1 MGRGFDPV
9 LACKNLFEAVLGL
22 LNLPF
27 DAKFKLVVIEPCV
40 ASRLLR
46 KERERERFRLIRSL
60 IISKMLHDSHSKA
73 ILKIKGKYIR
83 SRYIRGQGMDSIP
96 RSLTQ

>member
-27 DAKFKLVVIEPCV
+27 DAKFKLVILVVIEPCV

-46 KERERERFRLIRSL
+46 KEREKERESGL
-60 IISKMLHDSHSKA
+60 A
-73 ILKIKGKYIR
+73 
-83 SRYIRGQGMDSIP
+83 
-96 RSLTQ
+96 

>member
-27 DAKFKLVVIEPCV
+27 DAKFKLVILVVISCV

-46 KERERERFRLIRSL
+46 KEREKERESGL
-60 IISKMLHDSHSKA
+60 A
-73 ILKIKGKYIR
+73 
-83 SRYIRGQGMDSIP
+83 
-96 RSLTQ
+96 

>member
-27 DAKFKLVVIEPCV
+27 DAKFKLVILVVISCV

-46 KERERERFRLIRSL
+46 KERGREKAVSLNSLPDHFENVARFPFEGNFE
-60 IISKMLHDSHSKA
+60 D
-73 ILKIKGKYIR
+73 
-83 SRYIRGQGMDSIP
+83 
-96 RSLTQ
+96 

>member
-46 KERERERFRLIRSL
+46 KEREKERESGL
-60 IISKMLHDSHSKA
+60 A
-73 ILKIKGKYIR
+73 
-83 SRYIRGQGMDSIP
+83 
-96 RSLTQ
+96 

>member
-1 MGRGFDPV
+1 M
-9 LACKNLFEAVLGL
+9 LGL

-27 DAKFKLVVIEPCV
+27 DAKFKLVILVVISCV

-46 KERERERFRLIRSL
+46 EKKERERESDLVDSL
-60 IISKMLHDSHSKA
+60 PDHFENVSHSKA

-83 SRYIRGQGMDSIP
+83 SRYYEGRDG
-96 RSLTQ
+96 